1 MSAAQV
7 IIAIWI
13 GLVVITLVTGGV
25 VLAWA
30 IKTGQFSDQD
40 RARYLPLGDPLPE
53 QDRDRDKAEDS
64 EGEKGEENA

>member
-1 MSAAQV
+1 LNSAQV

-13 GLVVITLVTGGV
+13 ALVVITLVTGGIV
-25 VLAWA
+25 FAWA

-53 QDRDRDKAEDS
+53 QDRDKAEDS

>member
-1 MSAAQV
+1 LNSAQV

-13 GLVVITLVTGGV
+13 GLVVITLVTGGI

-30 IKTGQFSDQD
+30 IRTGQFSDQD

-53 QDRDRDKAEDS
+53 QDRDKAEDS

>member
-1 MSAAQV
+1 MNSAQV

-13 GLVVITLVTGGV
+13 GLVVITLVTGGI

-30 IKTGQFSDQD
+30 IRTGQFSDQD

-53 QDRDRDKAEDS
+53 QDRDKAEDS